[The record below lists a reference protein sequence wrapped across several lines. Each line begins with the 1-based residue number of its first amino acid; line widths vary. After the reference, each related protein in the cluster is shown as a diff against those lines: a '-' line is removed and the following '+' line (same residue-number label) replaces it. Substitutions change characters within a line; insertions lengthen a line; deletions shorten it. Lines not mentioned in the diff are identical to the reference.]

1 MNNRHRRVAKL
12 KKKELNAAKAKL
24 ERQYG
29 VSAEEVVRLTRS
41 FMKDFGR
48 MAEDIRKAVIY
59 LGENLQRSMEKAE

>member
-29 VSAEEVVRLTRS
+29 VSAEEAARTVSVLVNEFDRMVKMHFLHLE
-41 FMKDFGR
+41 MKSK
-48 MAEDIRKAVIY
+48 ES
-59 LGENLQRSMEKAE
+59 E